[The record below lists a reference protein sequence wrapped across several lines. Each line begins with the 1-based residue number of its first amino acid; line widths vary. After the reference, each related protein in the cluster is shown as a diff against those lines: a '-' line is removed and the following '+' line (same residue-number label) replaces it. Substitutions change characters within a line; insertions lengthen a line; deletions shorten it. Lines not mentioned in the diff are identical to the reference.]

1 MKATVL
7 MRQTLSD
14 IALEIYGDISGLPGI
29 ARANGLA
36 ITSDLYV
43 GQVLEC
49 PYVVYDAYLQ
59 NYVRKYGIKPAT
71 AYDDT
76 GGEIRQRIFTEQF
89 TLEFT

>member
-36 ITSDLYV
+36 ITSDLNV

-49 PYVVYDAYLQ
+49 PDVVYDAYLQ

-71 AYDDT
+71 AYDDA